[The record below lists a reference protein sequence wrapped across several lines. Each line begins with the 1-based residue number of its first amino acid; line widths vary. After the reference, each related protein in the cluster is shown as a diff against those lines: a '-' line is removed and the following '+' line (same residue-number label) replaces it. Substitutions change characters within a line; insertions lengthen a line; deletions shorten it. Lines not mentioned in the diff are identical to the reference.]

1 MVYFGLFKVFL
12 GEKFKIGPEYDKIKV
27 VLNYL
32 NPGGNLNF
40 SYGGNDRP
48 NLDGLDFD

>member
-27 VLNYL
+27 A
-32 NPGGNLNF
+32 
-40 SYGGNDRP
+40 
-48 NLDGLDFD
+48 GLTKTTRQRGVKLS